1 MRTTSPLFNT
11 FLPLTPI
18 LKKSL
23 TRLWQHRFC
32 LPVGWRC
39 GSWFL
44 YTFLRVP
51 KKHLSLKWKNKKNIG
66 WLICTLEN
74 HTLQVTHHVSKT
86 RSFREYRLY
95 LIANSVDGCYHA
107 AYHLALPGIL
117 PTLQKISKK
126 SFNKNEP
133 GFHSNPWLWQLLY
146 WLSFNPKLSPLV
158 PIDSSDFLQKNHY
171 SFPRKPISAEVT
183 HLISVGIWP
192 TEIFVTLGQWTLR
205 GQKKHIFC

>member
-44 YTFLRVP
+44 HFLAGAQ
-51 KKHLSLKWKNKKNIG
+51 KTCFFEMEKQKNIG

-117 PTLQKISKK
+117 PTLQKISK
-126 SFNKNEP
+126 N
-133 GFHSNPWLWQLLY
+133 HSTKMNQ
-146 WLSFNPKLSPLV
+146 
-158 PIDSSDFLQKNHY
+158 DSIQIHGYDNSCTDDHSTQNYPHWCL
-171 SFPRKPISAEVT
+171 
-183 HLISVGIWP
+183 
-192 TEIFVTLGQWTLR
+192 
-205 GQKKHIFC
+205 